1 MTDRVVHAVMQD
13 GGEIVRDGDRWRIE
27 YVESDGNRLGV
38 EVSDADARRMA
49 GWYSTRVL
57 IPLEGP

>member
-1 MTDRVVHAVMQD
+1 MQD